1 MATMT
6 LLQTLVGGKDAG
18 WYSGEA
24 RKRRSYLRFTQDVQ
38 DRWKRKYRRDP
49 GSENDEAAYHANVPT
64 LEAIRS
70 SDPDLVAQVYKRGK
84 DGQFSPRTG
93 KRVIGRY
100 STREE
105 LGWDPL
111 DASWKPEA
119 DGGDR
124 PGEVDTGEADGAPP
138 PITTKR
144 PPPISH
150 GDPAGTAPDT
160 DRWRNPGGQR
170 QPGPAANGSGT
181 APDTD
186 RWRNPGGQRQ
196 PGPAAN
202 GSGTGDL
209 AALFASLIAAISDRQ
224 QTVTTS
230 GVLERAS
237 RYVPPAAPGPEPGV
251 NATSGRP
258 REQMRQERRVLRALA
273 GRSGLRRASAPIGLG
288 GGG

>member
-181 APDTD
+181 
-186 RWRNPGGQRQ
+186 
-196 PGPAAN
+196 
-202 GSGTGDL
+202 GDL